1 MGTLALAD
9 LVLQAYTWVLL
20 AYVILSWV
28 PRPPEALVPLVIG
41 VHRLVDPVVRPLRRA
56 IPPLRLGVVA
66 LDLSVLVLFLLV
78 GFLRRLLVGLA

>member
-66 LDLSVLVLFLLV
+66 LDLSVLVLFLLI